1 MPDRALEDRELWR
14 QALEPTAACPVPE
27 ELVRVSRE
35 VPHDSAATRAH
46 VEGCVQCQ
54 TELALVKEFQSA
66 TTDPGEAAAVS
77 WITAELERRFERILT
92 ASSAAPVAVLH
103 KPVPWYRRFDRGRF
117 RVAALTAAGLLILLG
132 VGLNLRG
139 VQEPEL
145 NSKSAGGAVV
155 LRSEELIALAPIG
168 NLKQPPAE
176 LRWQAAPGA
185 AHYLVKVMEVD
196 RTELWKSES
205 TETSISLPAAIRK
218 AIVPGKTLLWQV
230 TAMSAD
236 RRTLGSS
243 KTLSFR
249 LPVRSDSSKD

>member
-1 MPDRALEDRELWR
+1 MPDHALEDRELWR
-14 QALEPTAACPVPE
+14 QALAATAACPLPE

-35 VPHDSAATRAH
+35 VASENAAIRAH

-54 TELALVKEFQSA
+54 TELVLLKEFQSA
-66 TTDPGEAAAVS
+66 ATDPGEAAAVS
-77 WITAELERRFERILT
+77 WVTAELERRFERIVF

-103 KPVPWYRRFDRGRF
+103 KPVPWYRRFDRRPF

-145 NSKSAGGAVV
+145 NSSAAGGSPV
-155 LRSEELIALAPIG
+155 LRSDELIALAPVG
-168 NLKQPPAE
+168 DVKRPPTE

-218 AIVPGKTLLWQV
+218 AIVPGKSLLWQV
-230 TAMSAD
+230 TAVGAD
-236 RRTLGSS
+236 QRTLGSS
-243 KTLSFR
+243 KTVSFR
-249 LPVRSDSSKD
+249 LPVRAGSSKD